1 MVRLLAALALVACVA
16 MPARASGTARV
27 MGMYPSTAGAPQAT
41 SLPLLDSKVDVVVR
55 GPIVETVVTQR
66 FSNKSERAIEATYIF
81 PLPYDA
87 AVTAMEIRTGS
98 RTIRAAIERREEA
111 QRRYEAAVTAG
122 VSAAVTDQERPDVFT
137 QTVTGIAANG
147 VVEVVLRYDT
157 LARYGA
163 GAWQLVL
170 PMVVAPRYVPGAVSG
185 RPTTGSGR
193 APDTERVPDASRVTP
208 GTGPQAGG
216 ATKVAIH
223 FAEPVTDVTSPTHEL
238 IDTTAPDVAFT
249 DPYSDHDAVIRWKA
263 TVPAAGWVEQGARG
277 GFAAVIV
284 EAPPATARKAG
295 ALRAM
300 FVLDRAATMRGDANI
315 VAQPLVRA
323 LFGALGSSDRVSVIG
338 SGAVPWSAPTD
349 ALRAVESAWLQPGTP
364 LDLTMVLRAAKPDG
378 APLILVT
385 DGLVADDTAAITAA
399 KALRVPVH
407 VIGVGP
413 APSRALLV
421 QIAAVT
427 GGTARFA
434 LPADDLV
441 AIAKAAVLDIAT
453 PPAPLAVTWGTLSAS
468 DVVPQVLPRL
478 GTGQAMLVLARVA
491 KVQAANARAR
501 GEVFAFESS
510 AKSTAV
516 TGSTTPTGALGRRW
530 ARMRLD
536 ELLLGRPDPVAVTK
550 HALEFGLVSPFTSLV
565 AIGTDVVVQGGT
577 KHSVAVPVSAPGGMY
592 WDDVKRETTV
602 DFEATISGDNL
613 KSEKLDEDKQKG
625 KKEPKK
631 KVAVDDTRPA
641 QPTGGTMA
649 PPPNV
654 EQGLDRG
661 GGTKSADEGG
671 DEEDA
676 ESPRRAMRD
685 VGAAPAPMEAESI
698 ALTGASGGGYTVGR
712 RSVLGRNWR
721 ASIVLGGGVARQESA
736 SRGLIATGLRFEFA
750 RGRFLAGVEGDLWV
764 TGGPSAEG
772 RVLATFG
779 RLGIA
784 RWFEL
789 GVGLGLHLGNG
800 VGPAGSVTLRLHLP
814 PAPWVSGYLRY
825 DGALLGQPDAPRQG
839 QNTGTIGVEWGF

>member
-1 MVRLLAALALVACVA
+1 MVRLLVALALVASVA
-16 MPARASGTARV
+16 LPAAASGTARV
-27 MGMYPSTAGAPQAT
+27 MGMYPSSAGAPQAAP
-41 SLPLLDSKVDVVVR
+41 LPMLDSKVDVVVR

-66 FSNKSERAIEATYIF
+66 FQNKSERAIEATYIF

-87 AVTAMEIRTGS
+87 AVTAMEIRTGA
-98 RTIRAAIERREEA
+98 RTIRAAIEKREEA

-137 QTVTGIAANG
+137 QTVTGIPANG
-147 VVEVVLRYDT
+147 TVEVVLRYDT
-157 LARYGA
+157 LARYASGT
-163 GAWQLVL
+163 WQLVL

-185 RPTTGSGR
+185 RPTTGTGR

-216 ATKVAIH
+216 ATKVSIH

-238 IDTTAPDVAFT
+238 TDTTAPDVALT

-263 TVPAAGWVEQGARG
+263 TVPAAGWVEPGTRG
-277 GFAAVIV
+277 GYAAVIV
-284 EAPPATARKAG
+284 EAPAAPARKAG
-295 ALRAM
+295 SLRAT

-323 LFGALGSSDRVSVIG
+323 LFGALTSSDKVSVIG
-338 SGAVPWSAPTD
+338 AGAASWAAPAD
-349 ALRAVESAWLQPGTP
+349 ALRAIEAAWREPGSP

-378 APLILVT
+378 APLILVS
-385 DGLVADDTAAITAA
+385 DGLVADDTAAIAAA

-441 AIAKAAVLDIAT
+441 AMAKATVLDIAT
-453 PPAPLAVTWGTLSAS
+453 PPAPLTVTWGTLSAS

-478 GTGQAMLVLARVA
+478 GAGQAMLVLARVG
-491 KVQAANARAR
+491 KVQTANARAR
-501 GEVFAFESS
+501 GEVFAIETS
-510 AKSTAV
+510 AKSSAV
-516 TGSTTPTGALGRRW
+516 TGTTTTAGALARRW

-536 ELLLGRPDPVAVTK
+536 ELLLGRPDASTVTK
-550 HALEFGLVSPFTSLV
+550 HALEYGLVSPFTSLV

-577 KHSVAVPVSAPGGMY
+577 RHSVAVPVSAPGGMY
-592 WDDVKRETTV
+592 WDDVKRETTL
-602 DFEATISGDNL
+602 DFDAALGGDAL
-613 KSEKLDEDKQKG
+613 KSEKPTKTKDDK
-625 KKEPKK
+625 KKPKK
-631 KVAVDDTRPA
+631 QVAIDDTRSV
-641 QPTGGTMA
+641 QPTGGTVA
-649 PPPNV
+649 PSPST
-654 EQGLDRG
+654 EQVDRG
-661 GGTKSADEGG
+661 GASKSDDDGEDADE
-671 DEEDA
+671 EKP
-676 ESPRRAMRD
+676 SRRALSD
-685 VGAAPAPMEAESI
+685 VAAAPAPMEAESI
-698 ALTGASGGGYTVGR
+698 TLTGATGGGYTVGR

-721 ASIVLGGGVARQESA
+721 ASFALGGGVARQESA
-736 SRGLIATGLRFEFA
+736 SRGLIATGLRFEWA
-750 RGRFLAGVEGDLWV
+750 RGRFLAGVEGDLWLV
-764 TGGPSAEG
+764 DGLNGEG

-779 RLGIA
+779 RIGIA
-784 RWFEL
+784 RWLEL
-789 GVGLGLHLGNG
+789 GLGLGVHLGG
-800 VGPAGSVTLRLHLP
+800 GTGPAGSISLRLHLP

-825 DGALLGQPDAPRQG
+825 DGALLSQPDAPRQG
-839 QNTGTIGVEWGF
+839 QNTGTVGIEWGF